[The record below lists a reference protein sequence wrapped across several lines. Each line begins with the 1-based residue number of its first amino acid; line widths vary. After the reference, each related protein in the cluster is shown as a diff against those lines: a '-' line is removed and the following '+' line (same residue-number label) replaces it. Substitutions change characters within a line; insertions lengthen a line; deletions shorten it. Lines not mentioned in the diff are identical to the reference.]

1 VTDAQYT
8 AELSNSV
15 EACLRLKKG
24 GQYEEGGM
32 AMRLTTNIKWL
43 VLQTAVTLVLVAI
56 AWLPTSALGQIVGG
70 GPFST
75 GARNF
80 KTSLITILAPIAVVG
95 VMVIGVAAWFNRI
108 SWGWA
113 AAAAGGLILVFGA
126 PQIVSWIR
134 GMAGV

>member
-1 VTDAQYT
+1 MREHTEIATVLRQVIVAVVVAALLCCAQ
-8 AELSNSV
+8 N
-15 EACLRLKKG
+15 
-24 GQYEEGGM
+24 
-32 AMRLTTNIKWL
+32 
-43 VLQTAVTLVLVAI
+43 AVA
-56 AWLPTSALGQIVGG
+56 QIVGG

-80 KTSLITILAPIAVVG
+80 QSSLLTILAPIAVVG
-95 VMVIGVAAWFNRI
+95 VMVIGAAAWFNRI

-113 AAAAGGLILVFGA
+113 AAAGGGLILVFGA